1 MIDINEIQKIENHR
15 RQIKKQI
22 YTVIY
27 EQFSRKIR
35 QSVDYGQKQV
45 FLRVPSF
52 VMGYPAFD
60 RVAAARYL
68 QKQLNRGGFTT
79 QLIGEIDI
87 YVSWETSTRKNS
99 QKNEQHEEVEFP
111 SFVNL
116 RKAAN
121 KYRK

>member
-1 MIDINEIQKIENHR
+1 MIDINEIQRIENHR
-15 RQIKKQI
+15 RQLKKQI
-22 YTVIY
+22 YTAIY

-35 QSVDYGQKQV
+35 QSVECGQKQV
-45 FLRVPSF
+45 FLRVPTF

-60 RVAAARYL
+60 RAAAARYL
-68 QKQLNRGGFTT
+68 QKQLNRAGFTT

-87 YVSWETSTRKNS
+87 YVSWDTSTKNIS
-99 QKNEQHEEVEFP
+99 QKKEEVEDVEFP